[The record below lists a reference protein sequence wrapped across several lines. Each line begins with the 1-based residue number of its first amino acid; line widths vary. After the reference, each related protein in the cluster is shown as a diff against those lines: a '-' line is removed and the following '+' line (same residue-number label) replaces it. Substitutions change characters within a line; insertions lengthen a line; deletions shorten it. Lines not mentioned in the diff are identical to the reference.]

1 MWCSWPLDPILETTE
16 KYKIAQ
22 ELMFR
27 SVCGMVEPL
36 YPIPETTEEYKIAQE
51 LLNNENDTPDFSL
64 SQGYT

>member
-1 MWCSWPLDPILETTE
+1 MVEPLDSIFETTE

-36 YPIPETTEEYKIAQE
+36 DPVLETTE
-51 LLNNENDTPDFSL
+51 
-64 SQGYT
+64 